1 MERIKLELT
10 TLSNLFIGDTPSSFE
25 IGGIDQYTKTDFHNK
40 PLIPASSLKGVLR
53 RIISDME
60 SDSAAKEIAHAYEK
74 YFSDLEEKNKENL
87 KRAAEKIEPE
97 RKEGINERFAKTIRE
112 VSAEYLFGVQ
122 GFNDAPKLIFND
134 LIVKEGQEERELFS
148 IDSKNRIDVV
158 EDQINAK
165 PRTYKTV
172 RQGVVFTGD
181 ILLYRMERLG
191 IKGIREFVEKS
202 LLEFNSGIYR
212 LGGSGS
218 RGYGRVRIDVR

>member
-1 MERIKLELT
+1 MERIKIELT

-25 IGGIDQYTKTDFHNK
+25 IGGIDQYTKTDFYNK

-60 SDSAAKEIAHAYEK
+60 SDSAAKEIAHAYEI
-74 YFSDLEEKNKENL
+74 YFSDLKEKNKENL

-134 LIVKEGQEERELFS
+134 LVVKEGQEERELFS

-158 EDQINAK
+158 EDQISAK

-172 RQGVVFTGD
+172 RPGVVFTGD

-218 RGYGRVRIDVR
+218 RGYGSVRIEVR

>member
-1 MERIKLELT
+1 MERIKIELT

-25 IGGIDQYTKTDFHNK
+25 IGGIDQYTKTDFYNK

-60 SDSAAKEIAHAYEK
+60 SDSAAKEIAHAYEI
-74 YFSDLEEKNKENL
+74 YFSDLKEKNKENL

-134 LIVKEGQEERELFS
+134 LVVKEGQEERELFS

-158 EDQINAK
+158 EDQISAK

-172 RQGVVFTGD
+172 RPGVVFTGD

-191 IKGIREFVEKS
+191 IKGIREFVENS

-218 RGYGRVRIDVR
+218 RGYGRVRIEVR

>member
-1 MERIKLELT
+1 MERIKIELT

-25 IGGIDQYTKTDFHNK
+25 IGGIDQYTKTDFYNK
-40 PLIPASSLKGVLR
+40 PLVPASSLKGVLR

-172 RQGVVFTGD
+172 RPGVVFTGD

>member
-1 MERIKLELT
+1 MERIKIELT

-25 IGGIDQYTKTDFHNK
+25 IGGIDQYTKTDFYNK
-40 PLIPASSLKGVLR
+40 PLVPASSLKGVLR

-60 SDSAAKEIAHAYEK
+60 TDGTAEEIAKAYK
-74 YFSDLEEKNKENL
+74 DYFKDLKEKNIRNL
-87 KRAAEKIEPE
+87 EKVADKIEPE
-97 RKEGINERFAKTIRE
+97 RKKGINDRFEKTIE
-112 VSAEYLFGVQ
+112 EASAEYLFGVQ
-122 GFNDAPKLIFND
+122 GFNDAPILIFND
-134 LIVKEGQEERELFS
+134 LVVKEGQEERELFS

-158 EDQINAK
+158 EDQLSAK

-172 RQGVVFTGD
+172 RPGVVFTGD

-191 IKGIREFVEKS
+191 IKGIREFVENS

-218 RGYGRVRIDVR
+218 RGYGRVRIEVR

>member
-1 MERIKLELT
+1 MERIKIELT

-25 IGGIDQYTKTDFHNK
+25 IGGIDQYTKTDFYNK

-60 SDSAAKEIAHAYEK
+60 SDSAAKEIAHAYEI
-74 YFSDLEEKNKENL
+74 YFSDLKEKNKENL

-134 LIVKEGQEERELFS
+134 LVVKEGQEERELFS

-158 EDQINAK
+158 EDQLSAK

-172 RQGVVFTGD
+172 RPGVVFTGD

-218 RGYGRVRIDVR
+218 RCYCRVRSEVR

>member
-1 MERIKLELT
+1 MERIKIELT

-25 IGGIDQYTKTDFHNK
+25 IGGIDQYTKTDFYNK

-60 SDSAAKEIAHAYEK
+60 SDSAAKEIAHAYEI
-74 YFSDLEEKNKENL
+74 YFSDLKEKNKENL

-134 LIVKEGQEERELFS
+134 LVLKEGQEERELFS

-172 RQGVVFTGD
+172 RPGVVFTGD

>member
-1 MERIKLELT
+1 MERIKIELT

-25 IGGIDQYTKTDFHNK
+25 IGGIDQYTKTDFYNK
-40 PLIPASSLKGVLR
+40 PLVPASSLKGVLR

-60 SDSAAKEIAHAYEK
+60 TDGTAEEFAKAYK
-74 YFSDLEEKNKENL
+74 DYFKDLKEKNIRNL
-87 KRAAEKIEPE
+87 EKVADKIEPE
-97 RKEGINERFAKTIRE
+97 RKKGINDRFEKTIE
-112 VSAEYLFGVQ
+112 EASAEYLFGVQ

-134 LIVKEGQEERELFS
+134 LVVKEGQEERELFS

-158 EDQINAK
+158 EDQLSAK

-172 RQGVVFTGD
+172 RPGVVFTGD

-191 IKGIREFVEKS
+191 IKGIREFVENS

-218 RGYGRVRIDVR
+218 RGYGRVRIEVR

>member
-1 MERIKLELT
+1 MKI
-10 TLSNLFIGDTPSSFE
+10 
-25 IGGIDQYTKTDFHNK
+25 
-40 PLIPASSLKGVLR
+40 
-53 RIISDME
+53 
-60 SDSAAKEIAHAYEK
+60 
-74 YFSDLEEKNKENL
+74 YFSDLKEKNKENL

-134 LIVKEGQEERELFS
+134 LVVKEGQEERELFS

-158 EDQINAK
+158 EDQLSAK

-172 RQGVVFTGD
+172 RPGVVFTGD

-218 RGYGRVRIDVR
+218 RGYGRVRIEVR

>member
-60 SDSAAKEIAHAYEK
+60 SDGTAEEIAKAYK
-74 YFSDLEEKNKENL
+74 DYFKDLKEKNIRNL
-87 KRAAEKIEPE
+87 EKVADKIEPE
-97 RKEGINERFAKTIRE
+97 RKKGINDRFEKTIE
-112 VSAEYLFGVQ
+112 EASAEYLFGVQ

-134 LIVKEGQEERELFS
+134 LVVKEGQEERELFS

-158 EDQINAK
+158 EDQLSAK

-172 RQGVVFTGD
+172 RPGVVFTGD

-191 IKGIREFVEKS
+191 IKGIREFVENS

-218 RGYGRVRIDVR
+218 RGYGRVRIEVR

>member
-1 MERIKLELT
+1 MERIKIELT

-25 IGGIDQYTKTDFHNK
+25 IGGIDQYTKTDFYNK

-60 SDSAAKEIAHAYEK
+60 SESAAKEIAHAYEI
-74 YFSDLEEKNKENL
+74 YFRDLEEKNKENL
-87 KRAAEKIEPE
+87 ERAAEKVEPE
-97 RKEGINERFAKTIRE
+97 RKKGINERFAKTIRE

-134 LIVKEGQEERELFS
+134 LVVKEGQEERELFS

-158 EDQINAK
+158 EDQLSAK

-172 RQGVVFTGD
+172 RPGVVFTGD
-181 ILLYRMERLG
+181 ILLYRMEGLG
-191 IKGIREFVEKS
+191 IKGIREFVESS

-218 RGYGRVRIDVR
+218 RGYGRVRIEVR

>member
-1 MERIKLELT
+1 MERIKIELT

-25 IGGIDQYTKTDFHNK
+25 IGGIDQYTKTDFYNK

-134 LIVKEGQEERELFS
+134 LVVKEGQEERELFS

-158 EDQINAK
+158 EDQLSAK

-172 RQGVVFTGD
+172 RPGVVFTGD

-218 RGYGRVRIDVR
+218 RGYGRVRIEVR

>member
-1 MERIKLELT
+1 MERIKIELT

-60 SDSAAKEIAHAYEK
+60 TDGTAEEIAKAYK
-74 YFSDLEEKNKENL
+74 DYFKDLKEKNIRNL
-87 KRAAEKIEPE
+87 EKVADKIEPE
-97 RKEGINERFAKTIRE
+97 RKKGINDRFEKTIE
-112 VSAEYLFGVQ
+112 EASAEYLFGVQ

-134 LIVKEGQEERELFS
+134 LVVKEGQEERELFS

-172 RQGVVFTGD
+172 RPGVVFTGD